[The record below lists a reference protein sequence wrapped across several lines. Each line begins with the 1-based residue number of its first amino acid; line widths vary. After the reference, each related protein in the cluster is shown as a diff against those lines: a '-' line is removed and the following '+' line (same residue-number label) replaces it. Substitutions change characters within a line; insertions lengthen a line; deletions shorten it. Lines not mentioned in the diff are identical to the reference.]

1 MAHGRS
7 REGTSQTSITTGHGK
22 EIKLH
27 IAAWRTIAK
36 DRSLNG
42 PWGTKRRGQKRK
54 RRKKMQ
60 FDEKHFQ
67 KDNARNAVVKL
78 TQE

>member
-1 MAHGRS
+1 MVHGGQN
-7 REGTSQTSITTGHGK
+7 EG
-22 EIKLH
+22 
-27 IAAWRTIAK
+27 
-36 DRSLNG
+36 
-42 PWGTKRRGQKRK
+42 GQKRK
-54 RRKKMQ
+54 RRKMQ